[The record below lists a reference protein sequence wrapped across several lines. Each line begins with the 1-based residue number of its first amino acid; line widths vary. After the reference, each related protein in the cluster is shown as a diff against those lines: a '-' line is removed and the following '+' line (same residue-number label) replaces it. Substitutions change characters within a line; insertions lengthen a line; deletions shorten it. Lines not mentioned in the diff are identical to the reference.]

1 MLSDGTNLYLLTQ
14 AASGLFYAANGSQTI
29 PSYSFNNDTTTGMY
43 LVGTSILGLTA
54 NSNQIMKL
62 DNSNLSQPLVTVT
75 GRLTAT
81 SISGGTF

>member
-1 MLSDGTNLYLLTQ
+1 
-14 AASGLFYAANGSQTI
+14 
-29 PSYSFNNDTTTGMY
+29 MY
-43 LVGTSILGLTA
+43 LVGTSVLGLTA